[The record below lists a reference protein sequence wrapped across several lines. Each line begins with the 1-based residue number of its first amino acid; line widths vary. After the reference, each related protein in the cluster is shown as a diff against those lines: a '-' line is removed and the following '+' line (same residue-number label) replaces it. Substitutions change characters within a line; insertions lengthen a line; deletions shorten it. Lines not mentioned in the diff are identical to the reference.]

1 MSDYRQNICYV
12 SCLILVICVVFFL
25 SNICKYQTHT
35 DTTSSF
41 PLQFVSTQM
50 GACLVEYPIITWMFV
65 WSITVQMLLLFHL
78 FLLCCCHEG
87 FKDSYFKDSYFEK
100 FRRGYSFSD
109 AATSCSLCT
118 IGLISNI
125 AAVAEFRSTIVSQS
139 EKNAHYLS
147 AVCVMASFWCIHIL
161 ISMCLKDKN
170 YMIGASVYFCIFLL
184 LLVLMVSYFDSSGAQ
199 TGQLMHASIIIEW
212 VLLFTA
218 LTIQLYAERT
228 LQRKLKLALPSS
240 GQQAAAIEPVKL
252 RLRSLAIWFVFTVSI
267 TVFLTPPW
275 FMEKNLLGSWHNQ
288 NKEYLQTG
296 PEFWFLVI
304 FGNCVIVLIS
314 KYSSC

>member
-1 MSDYRQNICYV
+1 MFDYRQNITFISICKLGF
-12 SCLILVICVVFFL
+12 CLIVFSCNL
-25 SNICKYQTHT
+25 CQYQRHTNI
-35 DTTSSF
+35 DSSF
-41 PLQFVSTQM
+41 PIQFISMQM
-50 GACLVEYPIITWMFV
+50 GACLESIPGITWMFV

-240 GQQAAAIEPVKL
+240 GQ
-252 RLRSLAIWFVFTVSI
+252 
-267 TVFLTPPW
+267 
-275 FMEKNLLGSWHNQ
+275 
-288 NKEYLQTG
+288 
-296 PEFWFLVI
+296 
-304 FGNCVIVLIS
+304 
-314 KYSSC
+314 

>member
-125 AAVAEFRSTIVSQS
+125 AAVAEFRSTSVSQS

-170 YMIGASVYFCIFLL
+170 YMIGASVYFGMFLL
-184 LLVLMVSYFDSSGAQ
+184 LLVLMVSYFDSSGVQ
-199 TGQLMHASIIIEW
+199 TGRLMHASIIIEW

-218 LTIQLYAERT
+218 LIIQLYAERA
-228 LQRKLKLALPSS
+228 LQRKLKLAL
-240 GQQAAAIEPVKL
+240 GQQAAGEPVQL

>member
-65 WSITVQMLLLFHL
+65 CSITVQMLLLFHL
-78 FLLCCCHEG
+78 FFLCCCRES
-87 FKDSYFKDSYFEK
+87 FEDSYFEK
-100 FRRGYSFSD
+100 FRKAYFFSD

-125 AAVAEFRSTIVSQS
+125 AAVAEFRSTSVSQS

-184 LLVLMVSYFDSSGAQ
+184 LLVLMVSYFDSSGVQ
-199 TGQLMHASIIIEW
+199 TGRLMHASIIIEW

-218 LTIQLYAERT
+218 LIIQLYAERA

-304 FGNCVIVLIS
+304 FGNCVIVIIS

>member
-65 WSITVQMLLLFHL
+65 CSITVQMLLLFHL

-125 AAVAEFRSTIVSQS
+125 AAVAEFRSTSVSQS

-218 LTIQLYAERT
+218 LIIQLYAERA

-240 GQQAAAIEPVKL
+240 GQQAAGEPVQL

>member
-218 LTIQLYAERT
+218 LIIQLYAERA

>member
-65 WSITVQMLLLFHL
+65 CSITVQMLLLFHL
-78 FLLCCCHEG
+78 FFLCCCRES
-87 FKDSYFKDSYFEK
+87 FEDSYFEK
-100 FRRGYSFSD
+100 FRKAYFFSD

-118 IGLISNI
+118 ISLISNI
-125 AAVAEFRSTIVSQS
+125 AAVAEFRSTSVSQS

-184 LLVLMVSYFDSSGAQ
+184 LLVLMVSYFDSSGVQ
-199 TGQLMHASIIIEW
+199 TGRLMHASIIIEW

-218 LTIQLYAERT
+218 LIIQLYAERA
-228 LQRKLKLALPSS
+228 LQRKLKLAL
-240 GQQAAAIEPVKL
+240 GQQAAGEPVQL
-252 RLRSLAIWFVFTVSI
+252 RLRSLAIWFVFTVSF
-267 TVFLTPPW
+267 TVFFTPPW
-275 FMEKNLLGSWHNQ
+275 FMKKNLLGSWHNN

-314 KYSSC
+314 KCSSC